1 VVEDH
6 LGESLTTGGLSEET
20 SETERLV
27 DGKVS
32 LDGEERS
39 TRTLLLG
46 KDLTTLSVK
55 NRVNTTNSVLGTL
68 DLDQKDGLLDTG
80 LGKEQSSVGSTS
92 HGRDDL
98 TTTTVDSIRMHGNI
112 KNVDSDGTHVLTKD
126 GTLLGSPLE
135 GSNNGI
141 LDLSKV
147 LNGLGLVNNQ
157 VRTVT
162 IRTETPDLT
171 GIGNLPTK
179 LVSHETG
186 TSLEIITGVD
196 LAGLNGQRG
205 LLVDGLSLDVDTV
218 MLVGGLGEGNHRRLT
233 LDGLTVSDNGRRDL
247 KRNTSVVVLKILQ
260 ANLEMQLTS
269 TGNNVLTRLGH
280 VSKNTR
286 VRLGKTLK
294 TLNELGQIVGV
305 LDLDGN
311 LDDGGDREL
320 HDLKVVSSVGS
331 GKSTRLEQELVNTN
345 ETDNVTSGNIING
358 LDETTHHQD
367 STLNGLDEK
376 IILLTRDVVGALNS
390 DLLARLDGTSEDTA
404 KSVETTLIGSG
415 NHLGDVKHQIS
426 SGVTVLDGNSVSIVR
441 GTLVK
446 SLSTV
451 VLSSDGRRK
460 VDNNH
465 LHEGVSSGQ
474 ELSHDN
480 LKEGLTLKLLLLTL
494 KVNLELLKKNVD
506 LVLLKVHDSSEDSE
520 NRVQNEGVESTV
532 KGLAIGILVLVG
544 PLLGLR
550 VKVRVTP
557 ETLRE
562 LGAVNTELLGVS
574 GGELTDS
581 ESPTVE
587 TRGESNGT
595 LLGVDLNITKGLV
608 DVGGD
613 DDVDGLNS
621 SGEGLVKILLSDLQL
636 EESTINLVDNNN
648 GLDTLTKSLT
658 KDSLS
663 LDTDTLNGID
673 DNKGTIGNTKSS
685 SNLRR
690 EINVTGRVNQVDKEL
705 VANGLLLDLLD
716 IIVGHLTVKRD
727 SGRLDGNT
735 SLLLILSGIGETSLT
750 SLGSGNNTSL
760 LDKGVGQ
767 GRFTVI
773 DVSNNGHVT
782 DIGDL
787 VHKGTHLVHSEVN
800 HLE

>member
-32 LDGEERS
+32 LDGKERS
-39 TRTLLLG
+39 TGTLFFR
-46 KDLTTLSVK
+46 KNLTTLGVK

-68 DLDQKDGLLDTG
+68 DLDQEDRLLNTG
-80 LGKEQSSVGSTS
+80 VGKKKSSVGSTS

-112 KNVDSDGTHVLTKD
+112 KDVNSNGTHVLAED

-141 LDLSKV
+141 LDLSEV
-147 LNGLGLVNNQ
+147 LDGLSLVNNQ
-157 VRTVT
+157 VRTGT
-162 IRTETPDLT
+162 IRTKTPDLT
-171 GIGNLPTK
+171 GIRKIPTE
-179 LVSHETG
+179 LVGHETG
-186 TSLEIITGVD
+186 TGLEIITRVD
-196 LAGLNGQRG
+196 LARLNGLRG
-205 LLVDGLSLDVDTV
+205 LLVKGLGLDIDTV

-233 LDGLTVSDNGRRDL
+233 LDGLTVSNNGRRDL
-247 KRNTSVVVLKILQ
+247 KRNTSVIVLKILQ
-260 ANLEMQLTS
+260 ANLEMQLTG
-269 TGNNVLTRLGH
+269 TGNNMLTRLGH

-286 VRLGKTLK
+286 VRLGKTFK
-294 TLNELGQIVGV
+294 TLNELGQIVGI

-331 GKSTRLEQELVNTN
+331 SKSTRLEQELVNTN

-358 LDETTHHQD
+358 LNETTHHQD
-367 STLNGLDEK
+367 STLNSFDEK
-376 IILLTRDVVGALNS
+376 IILLTRDVVGALDS
-390 DLLARLDGTSEDTA
+390 DLLARPDGTSKNTA
-404 KSVETTLIGSG
+404 ESVKTTLIGSG

-426 SGVTVLDGNSVSIVR
+426 SGVTVLDGNSVNIVR

-446 SLSTV
+446 GLSTIF
-451 VLSSDGRRK
+451 LGSDRRRK
-460 VDNNH
+460 MDNNH
-465 LHEGVSSGQ
+465 LHKGFSSRQ

-480 LKEGLTLKLLLLTL
+480 LKKGLTLKLFLLTL
-494 KVNLELLKKNVD
+494 KINLELLKENVN
-506 LVLLKVHDSSEDSE
+506 LVLFKVHDSSEDSE
-520 NRVQNEGVESTV
+520 NGVQNKGIESTV

-544 PLLGLR
+544 PLLDLR
-550 VKVRVTP
+550 IEVRVTP
-557 ETLRE
+557 KTLRK
-562 LGAVNTELLGVS
+562 LGAVDTELLRVS

-595 LLGVDLNITKGLV
+595 LLGVDLYITESLV

-621 SGEGLVKILLSDLQL
+621 SGESLIKILLSDLQL
-636 EESTINLVDNNN
+636 KESTIDLVDNNN

-658 KDSLS
+658 KNGLS

-690 EINVTGRVNQVDKEL
+690 EINVTGRVNQVDKKL
-705 VANGLLLDLLD
+705 VSNGLLLNILD
-716 IIVGHLTVKRD
+716 IIFRHLTVK
-727 SGRLDGNT
+727 
-735 SLLLILSGIGETSLT
+735 
-750 SLGSGNNTSL
+750 
-760 LDKGVGQ
+760 
-767 GRFTVI
+767 
-773 DVSNNGHVT
+773 
-782 DIGDL
+782 
-787 VHKGTHLVHSEVN
+787 
-800 HLE
+800 